1 MSEAMAIC
9 QKYDELLTKDKEN
22 EAQIKDLAEEN
33 FNLKEEQSKLLA
45 ANKVLTEFKESKAR
59 EPNVEKLVT
68 KLDKVTIE
76 KINLREE
83 VKDLSRRLG
92 DQKEVKRLTME
103 LQVEQSVQK
112 GIQEQLFLKEVQHS
126 ELRAAHTLLQDK
138 LRQAQEEPCKAGPS
152 VQGNMEAPRLEKLQK
167 D

>member
-83 VKDLSRRLG
+83 VKDLSRRL
-92 DQKEVKRLTME
+92 
-103 LQVEQSVQK
+103 
-112 GIQEQLFLKEVQHS
+112 
-126 ELRAAHTLLQDK
+126 
-138 LRQAQEEPCKAGPS
+138 
-152 VQGNMEAPRLEKLQK
+152 
-167 D
+167 